1 MAFPA
6 WHGPEHLA
14 SSRKSVDTPAS
25 NSGRSLRGAP
35 PGASAGDGGRWSG
48 LRGASREKGAS
59 PLGREEELSPTPPA
73 AAQGRGLDL
82 VKTKT
87 QQESAIGLGGLQGG
101 CKLTSAP
108 VHAPR
113 SLRVRS
119 LGGSTPAAGGLR
131 GAPVRCKRGAP
142 RGILAALHTE
152 AAVSLWGAGGGQGR
166 VLLIPEPRVPGLER
180 ALLGAQDTARPAP
193 GSGWQAPHAEM
204 GFLPSP
210 PRAAHQAETT
220 RLQTGGRRGTP
231 GRGAGTRCAASGSP
245 AAPGTAPLGAPP
257 PPQGPGSQRETA
269 SQRL

>member
-35 PGASAGDGGRWSG
+35 PGSQRWGWRAVVWAPGSEQREGGVSAGQGG
-48 LRGASREKGAS
+48 GAQPHSTSCSSR
-59 PLGREEELSPTPPA
+59 P
-73 AAQGRGLDL
+73 GLDL

-220 RLQTGGRRGTP
+220 RLQTGGRRGTA